1 MNITGCNRCLLDEE
15 VPGVQ
20 VLDDGLC
27 SVCKEHDQLWGN
39 WAETEK
45 ERHAALEK
53 ILEDARRKKRA
64 YDVVVPVSGG
74 KDSIYIL
81 YLCRKRYNLKCLAVT
96 WDNGFLSEL
105 ARENIK
111 NACDIL
117 EVDHIY
123 YGMSRP
129 LLMRLY
135 RYFFLNT
142 GFFCPVCMKGIQV
155 AETRAQVAFN
165 IPLSIRGSSRRTE
178 EHISWEFFLDG
189 NPSFIENVLEGSP
202 LEDEAKN
209 LMSTVGLFKSP
220 PMIQLPDYLDWKY
233 DELYD
238 IIKNELKWKAKG
250 EGVEHG
256 DCIVSNIVDYIR
268 QRKFPNLVPEMLR
281 FSKLVTCG
289 QMTREEAERKVAENR
304 EKTGLPGNLDAFL
317 QDLNITKEEMDE
329 VLANPKRHMKYL
341 TQRSRVTRRLRALKE
356 RTIQVV

>member
-1 MNITGCNRCLLDEE
+1 MTTIGCSRCLLDED

-20 VLDDGLC
+20 IRDDGLC
-27 SVCKEHDQLWGN
+27 SVCNEYDRVWGN

-45 ERHAALEK
+45 DRHAELEK
-53 ILEDARRKKRA
+53 ILENARKKNRA
-64 YDVVVPVSGG
+64 YDVLVPISGG

-81 YLCRKRYNLKCLAVT
+81 YLCRKLYNLRCLAVT

-105 ARENIK
+105 ARENIR
-111 NACDIL
+111 NACEIL

-189 NPSFIENVLEGSP
+189 NPSFIENVLEGCP
-202 LEDEAKN
+202 LEKEAKN
-209 LMSTVGLFKSP
+209 LVSTVGLFKSP
-220 PMIQLPDYLDWKY
+220 PMIQMPDYLDWKY

-238 IIKNELKWKAKG
+238 TIINKLKWDAKG
-250 EGVEHG
+250 EWVEHG

-268 QRKFPNLVPEMLR
+268 QSKFPKLVPEMLR

-289 QMTREEAERKVAENR
+289 QMTKKEAEMKVSENLG
-304 EKTGLPGNLDAFL
+304 KAGVPGNLDAFL
-317 QDLNITKEEMDE
+317 QDLNITKQEMDE
-329 VLANPKRHMKYL
+329 VLADPTRHMKYL
-341 TQRSRVTRRLRALKE
+341 KQRSRVLRRLRALKNK
-356 RTIQVV
+356 TISFS